1 MTPDAWHCDWAD
13 EMFFKVA
20 IAADLFHI
28 AILPGEQHFRLV
40 DGTNAMTHTPAKAR
54 TATTTPRIAK
64 RFIS

>member
-1 MTPDAWHCDWAD
+1 
-13 EMFFKVA
+13 MFFKVA
-20 IAADLFHI
+20 ITADLFHI